1 MNEHRQHW
9 LLDEGTIFLNHGS
22 FGACPRVVL
31 EAQARL
37 RAQLERQ
44 PLRFMLRELPALRE
58 QARARLAALVG
69 GEVEGLVFV
78 PNATT
83 AVNAILRSLDL
94 RPGDELLSHSQAYNA
109 CNNALRFVAERSGAK
124 VVTVDLP
131 FPLDDDVDLV
141 ERLMAAVTERTRLAL
156 VDHVTSATGLVLPV
170 AGFCR
175 ALRERGVLS
184 LVDGAHAPGML
195 PYSVTEMGCDFH
207 TGNAHKWLCAPKGA
221 AYLWCRA
228 EHRSW
233 LRPAVISHGANAP
246 TDGTSRYHLEFDWT
260 GTHDPTPYLS
270 IPAALDFLEGLLP
283 GGLPEIQRRNH
294 ALVLAGRRLLLERLG
309 GSAPAPESMIGS
321 IATIPLPP
329 DGSDL
334 ARGPFGTSALQD
346 RLLGEFGIELPLLA
360 FPAPPA
366 RQLRISAQI
375 YNDIEDYEAL
385 ARALT
390 RILPAEHHP

>member
-141 ERLMAAVTERTRLAL
+141 EQDGRLSVVFAGGATQPLHVRVARRRGQLRSALGELGVDLLEVLRLLAGERDERLDDLRGLTAEAAEQ
-156 VDHVTSATGLVLPV
+156 PE
-170 AGFCR
+170 R
-175 ALRERGVLS
+175 ALSGLQLAVRVITQQPVEIGLRGL
-184 LVDGAHAPGML
+184 
-195 PYSVTEMGCDFH
+195 Y
-207 TGNAHKWLCAPKGA
+207 
-221 AYLWCRA
+221 
-228 EHRSW
+228 
-233 LRPAVISHGANAP
+233 PARV
-246 TDGTSRYHLEFDWT
+246 
-260 GTHDPTPYLS
+260 
-270 IPAALDFLEGLLP
+270 
-283 GGLPEIQRRNH
+283 GGLQ
-294 ALVLAGRRLLLERLG
+294 
-309 GSAPAPESMIGS
+309 
-321 IATIPLPP
+321 
-329 DGSDL
+329 
-334 ARGPFGTSALQD
+334 
-346 RLLGEFGIELPLLA
+346 
-360 FPAPPA
+360 
-366 RQLRISAQI
+366 
-375 YNDIEDYEAL
+375 
-385 ARALT
+385 
-390 RILPAEHHP
+390 